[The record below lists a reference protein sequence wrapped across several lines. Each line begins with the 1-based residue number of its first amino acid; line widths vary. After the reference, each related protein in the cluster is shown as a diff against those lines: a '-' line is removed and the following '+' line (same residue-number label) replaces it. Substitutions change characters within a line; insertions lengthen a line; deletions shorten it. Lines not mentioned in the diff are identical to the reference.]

1 MKYLLDIIIPCYNS
15 ENTLNNTVKSIE
27 VQNTNFEF
35 EIIIVDDGSTDK
47 TSEVID
53 HLKNRY
59 LNIRSYYQQ
68 NLKQSMARN
77 IGIRHSIAKYIMFV
91 DSDDI
96 LEPDM
101 LRTMIGEMNI
111 KGRDLTVCGIKKR
124 YFNHE
129 IIENKSSL
137 IGINDKN
144 KLLISYLTQNKELD
158 VGLWNK
164 IYKLSI
170 IKKNN
175 LFFSNGNFFEDSLF
189 NLKYICCCNIS
200 KIEFISTPFYILNK
214 GNNNTT
220 RNFKPEIDNLAL
232 NYVVKAFQV
241 LDRKNIKVP
250 YKYKIGFEKRILI
263 YVVHHHIKYDKGW
276 SCEKQKKYCKS
287 LRVKFSD
294 FIGGS
299 VLPLKYTIAYILIKN
314 VPKIYSIIYSRY
326 NL

>member
-111 KGRDLTVCGIKKR
+111 KGYI
-124 YFNHE
+124 Y
-129 IIENKSSL
+129 
-137 IGINDKN
+137 IGKVDM
-144 KLLISYLTQNKELD
+144 
-158 VGLWNK
+158 GRK
-164 IYKLSI
+164 ILSFMGA
-170 IKKNN
+170 K
-175 LFFSNGNFFEDSLF
+175 FFHR
-189 NLKYICCCNIS
+189 KYNRS
-200 KIEFISTPFYILNK
+200 F
-214 GNNNTT
+214 
-220 RNFKPEIDNLAL
+220 
-232 NYVVKAFQV
+232 
-241 LDRKNIKVP
+241 
-250 YKYKIGFEKRILI
+250 
-263 YVVHHHIKYDKGW
+263 
-276 SCEKQKKYCKS
+276 
-287 LRVKFSD
+287 
-294 FIGGS
+294 
-299 VLPLKYTIAYILIKN
+299 
-314 VPKIYSIIYSRY
+314 
-326 NL
+326 

>member
-1 MKYLLDIIIPCYNS
+1 MQYDLSIIIPVYNA
-15 ENTLNNTVKSIE
+15 ENTLVRCLNAILIQKSNYRI
-27 VQNTNFEF
+27 Q
-35 EIIIVDDGSTDK
+35 IIFIDDGSTDNSLEILNNFQK
-47 TSEVID
+47 KYSNVVVYSQ
-53 HLKNRY
+53 KNE
-59 LNIRSYYQQ
+59 
-68 NLKQSMARN
+68 KQAQARN
-77 IGIRHSIAKYIMFV
+77 KGLSHANGKYIAFF
-91 DSDDI
+91 DADDEI
-96 LEPDM
+96 KSGMLGELLGVMKQGADM
-101 LRTMIGEMNI
+101 AM
-111 KGRDLTVCGIKKR
+111 CGIEKKYTHSVVVENR
-124 YFNHE
+124 TRLVGNNTRKNLLFNFLVH
-129 IIENKSSL
+129 NR
-137 IGINDKN
+137 
-144 KLLISYLTQNKELD
+144 ELD

-189 NLKYICCCNIS
+189 NLKYLCCCNIS